1 MEWSR
6 RGMMTTYDKPPEH
19 SQMTLLSVLGVRDGG
34 EEVRTLAPVGRE
46 LGERHRR
53 EDEGRR
59 GERRE
64 VP

>member
-1 MEWSR
+1 MT
-6 RGMMTTYDKPPEH
+6 TTYDEPLEH
-19 SQMTLLSVLGVRDGG
+19 SQMTLLSLLGVRDGS

-53 EDEGRR
+53 EDEGWG

-64 VP
+64 VS

>member
-1 MEWSR
+1 
-6 RGMMTTYDKPPEH
+6 MMTTYDEPLEH
-19 SQMTLLSVLGVRDGG
+19 SYMTLLPLFGIRDGG
-34 EEVRTLAPVGRE
+34 EEVGALAPVGRK

-53 EDEGRR
+53 EDEGWG